1 MIKLKHILNE
11 DEFSTKFGQVP
22 FGEWNEIRS
31 LLKGN
36 PPFEENTEF
45 ERKLVLL
52 LKKWVSGVDIPKVG
66 EELIKQLEIIE
77 EGANKFPELFRPTT
91 PIGTELYR
99 GLSNI
104 SSRVETGLNANKESD
119 FEKMSIGG
127 ATYWK
132 LKKPI
137 SYKARTSVQSW
148 TSEES
153 VAKRFAKNTGIL
165 IMTTQDDDFY
175 FNQKFI
181 NVLFKGTDERETL
194 HFGSD
199 YNSDVFIVMNNE
211 TFYERSQYM
220 D

>member
-1 MIKLKHILNE
+1 MNE
-11 DEFSTKFGQVP
+11 DDFGTKFGQVP

-52 LKKWVSGVDIPKVG
+52 LKKWVSGVDLPKVG

-77 EGANKFPELFRPTT
+77 EGANKFPELFRPVT